1 LAKVSKSEAKSEVA
15 RPVGEP
21 VDKVPARLPD
31 TRALFGGSVTIE
43 PVSVA
48 RHGAEL
54 WQCFADSDPEGRLWT
69 YMGYGPFADEAAFRQ
84 WLAKCE
90 ASPDPRFYAIVPRN
104 SGKAAGMASLMR
116 ITPEHGVIEIG
127 NIWFSPALQQTREA
141 TDALFVMMRHAL
153 DELGYRRLEW
163 KCDALNAASRR
174 AALRLGFTFEGIFR
188 QHMVYKGRNR
198 DTAWFA
204 ILDHEWPRLRTAYQ
218 AWLSDDNFDADGRQ
232 RKPLSDFIT
241 S

>member
-1 LAKVSKSEAKSEVA
+1 MAKVSKSKAA

-21 VDKVPARLPD
+21 VDKVPARVPD
-31 TRALFGGSVTIE
+31 TRALFGGSVTVE

-48 RHGAEL
+48 RHAGGL
-54 WQCFADSDPEGRLWT
+54 WQCFADSDPEGKLWT
-69 YMGYGPFADEAAFRQ
+69 YMGYGPFADEAAFRE

-90 ASPDPRFYAIVPRN
+90 VSADPRFYAIVPRA
-104 SGKAAGMASLMR
+104 SGKAAVMASLMR

-127 NIWFSPALQQTREA
+127 NIWFSPGLQRTREA

-174 AALRLGFTFEGIFR
+174 AALRLGLTFEGIFR
-188 QHMVYKGRNR
+188 QHMVVKGRNR
-198 DTAWFA
+198 DTAWYA

-218 AWLSDDNFDADGRQ
+218 AWLDDDNFDADGGQ
-232 RKPLSDFIT
+232 RKALSEFIEA
-241 S
+241 